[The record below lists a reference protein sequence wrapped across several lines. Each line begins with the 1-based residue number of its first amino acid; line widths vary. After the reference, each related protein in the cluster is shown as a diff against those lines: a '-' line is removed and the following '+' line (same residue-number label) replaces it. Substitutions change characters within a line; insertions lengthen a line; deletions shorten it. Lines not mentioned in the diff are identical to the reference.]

1 MIKKI
6 LAIAGAL
13 GVLGSVILNIYLF
26 QKNEKLKEKNLVQ
39 IVADGDTLILKSGVT
54 VRLVNIEAPELEFC
68 GGPEA
73 KKRLEEL
80 VLGKVVE
87 LETVSADMYHRP
99 VVLVTVGNKFV
110 NEMMLKEGLAR
121 YDGSPSPK
129 REVLKKAYDFAFEKK
144 IGIFSSMCRQE
155 EPEDPKCLIKGNIR
169 RENNKKYYFFPGCSE
184 YERTIVE
191 KDIGESW
198 FCSEKEAGKAG
209 FSKAAN
215 CFGKKY
221 QP

>member
-6 LAIAGAL
+6 LGIAGAL

-39 IVADGDTLILKSGVT
+39 IVADGDTLILKTGIT
-54 VRLVNIEAPELEFC
+54 VRLVNIETPELEYC

-99 VVLVTVGNKFV
+99 IVLVTVGNKFV
-110 NEMMLKEGLAR
+110 NEIMLKEGFAK

-129 REVLKKAYDFAFEKK
+129 RDVLKKAYDYAFGKK
-144 IGIFSSMCRQE
+144 IGIFSSRCRQE

-184 YERTIVE
+184 YQRTIVE

-198 FCSEKEAGKAG
+198 FCTEKEAEKAG

>member
-169 RENNKKYYFFPGCSE
+169 IENNKKYYFFPGCSE